1 MRDEESARSGNA
13 TSGGRL
19 GPAAPAPEAAA
30 RTLAGRLAA
39 AGIDD
44 HADPVGAWRRLRE
57 AEGRRATLIDLYQ
70 LVAESEGMAAHQ
82 LPPGQRRRLAEFA
95 VSQDWPGF
103 SITTGSDRGPDPIE
117 VVDYD
122 PAWPGRYEQWRELLT
137 SALGTAGVRT
147 EHVGSTAVP
156 GLPAKPVIDIQ
167 VSVTDLRDEPR
178 YAPQLEAAGVQLR
191 SRDEL
196 HRYFR
201 PFPSHPRDVH
211 VHVCEAD
218 STWERE
224 HLLFRDYLRACPTAR
239 DAYAEAKKAAARA
252 WQDDRWAYSEAK
264 TGIILDIL
272 DAAEQWAQRTGWRPH
287 S

>member
-13 TSGGRL
+13 SSGNQP
-19 GPAAPAPEAAA
+19 GPAAPVGDAAA
-30 RTLAGRLAA
+30 RTLAV

-44 HADPVGAWRRLRE
+44 HADPVQAWRRLRE
-57 AEGRRATLIDLYQ
+57 VEGRRATLIDLYQ
-70 LVAESEGMAAHQ
+70 LVAASQGMAAHQ
-82 LPPGQRRRLAEFA
+82 LPTEQRRRLAEFA

-103 SITTGSDRGPDPIE
+103 SISTGSDRGPDPIE
-117 VVDYD
+117 VLEYD
-122 PAWPGRYEQWRELLT
+122 PGWPGRYELWRQRLT
-137 SALGTAGVRT
+137 SALSTAAVRM

-167 VSVTDLRDEPR
+167 ISVTDLRDEPR
-178 YAPQLEAAGVQLR
+178 YAPQLETAGVQLR

-201 PFPSHPRDVH
+201 PFPGRPREVH
-211 VHVCEAD
+211 VHVCQVGG
-218 STWERE
+218 TWERE
-224 HLLFRDYLRACPTAR
+224 HLLFRDYLRAHPAAR

-252 WQDDRWAYSEAK
+252 WQDDRWAYTEAK

-272 DAAEQWAQRTGWRPH
+272 DAAEQWAQQTDC
-287 S
+287 